1 MAVLAR
7 NRSTS
12 TLEFYHTA
20 MKLRKS
26 LYFLMMRDFGTK
38 DKVRNVSDFTKGM
51 DKDDADAVTLVF
63 ERYHIR
69 KINMYWPEWV
79 IERIRDTTCKLID
92 DLVINIERAR
102 SIWPK
107 MKAEYEERR
116 VCQDRAIGCLE
127 SLLAELTLAVDVL
140 PVDADKFRAQVE
152 LIEKERALI
161 KGWRKSD
168 NKRFKHL
175 LDA

>member
-116 VCQDRAIGCLE
+116 GDKRRYDAQGIIQSTDKLFR
-127 SLLAELTLAVDVL
+127 ELKEGICNGRKDV
-140 PVDADKFRAQVE
+140 
-152 LIEKERALI
+152 
-161 KGWRKSD
+161 
-168 NKRFKHL
+168 
-175 LDA
+175 